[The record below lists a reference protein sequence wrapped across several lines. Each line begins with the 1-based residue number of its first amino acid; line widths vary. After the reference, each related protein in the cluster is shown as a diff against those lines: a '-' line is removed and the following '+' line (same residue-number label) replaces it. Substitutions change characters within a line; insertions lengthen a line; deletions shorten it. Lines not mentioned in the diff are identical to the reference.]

1 VVSTKTVD
9 THLRLEYGTFHGDGQ
24 GGEMEEHCRGNH
36 VLAQLKKL
44 VAYFA
49 GTELYSH
56 LMFACIHD
64 GLDK

>member
-1 VVSTKTVD
+1 MG
-9 THLRLEYGTFHGDGQ
+9 LFHGDGQ